1 MGIRLKLKI
10 YSAIYKYFSQK
21 LISIPVA
28 QAWNKKNRREH
39 EERRGRRR
47 ERKGCS
53 NAPIKAFLKRLFSYF
68 KYQQSRK
75 ISFSPY
81 CYQVRYIRRKFLIL
95 L

>member
-39 EERRGRRR
+39 EERRG
-47 ERKGCS
+47 
-53 NAPIKAFLKRLFSYF
+53 
-68 KYQQSRK
+68 
-75 ISFSPY
+75 
-81 CYQVRYIRRKFLIL
+81 
-95 L
+95 